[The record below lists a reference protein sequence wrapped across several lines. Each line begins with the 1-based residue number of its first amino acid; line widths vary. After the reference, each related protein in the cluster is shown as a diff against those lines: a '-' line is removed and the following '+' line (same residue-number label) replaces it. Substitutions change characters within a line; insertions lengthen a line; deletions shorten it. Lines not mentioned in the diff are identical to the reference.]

1 MSKRKEIVTRLKA
14 QLDEVKDDLHRLEQ
28 KIGLEAREKSR
39 KTLDELHDKRTAAES
54 RIEELDE
61 AGEEGWEH
69 MKDEAEKTWKAFRA
83 GVDAFRDF
91 SDHA

>member
-1 MSKRKEIVTRLKA
+1 MSKRKEFVARMKA
-14 QLDEVKDDLHRLEQ
+14 QLDEVKDELHRLEQ

-39 KTLDELHDKRTAAES
+39 NTLDELHDKRTAAES

-69 MKDEAEKTWKAFRA
+69 MKDEVEKTWKAFRA